1 MATTPRLFSTHMLW
15 PALISPAT
23 IVAGHIVPHC
33 GMPHSNA
40 ACYAAS
46 GGRHWAFRAF
56 LRAPTAWGSQQRSE
70 PKMLHSPIDPLWAL
84 TSYIAH
90 LLTIS
95 FVHSSV
101 LPPISCLFFLL
112 PIHSLHLHVLSP
124 RFGVY
129 LPFFC
134 SFLSPNHPL
143 LPLPCGLSSLSPAA
157 HIRPHL
163 YPSDK
168 LYQPPMLL
176 SAMV

>member
-70 PKMLHSPIDPLWAL
+70 PKCCIAPLIPFGPSPLISPICSPSPLF
-84 TSYIAH
+84 TH
-90 LLTIS
+90 LFCPPSPVSPS
-95 FVHSSV
+95 FS
-101 LPPISCLFFLL
+101 PYT
-112 PIHSLHLHVLSP
+112 LHLHVLSP